1 LITAGVLVSQ
11 EGLCMF
17 PRLVQIQNFISI
29 FINSGY
35 NLNKM
40 PYQYATLHEIL
51 EWHSVY
57 VLINISPFPHFIP
70 VPVIITNNTN
80 QYYKLRN

>member
-1 LITAGVLVSQ
+1 MWLKIETGGGILRMNLWVLYKAGNFLITAGVLVSQ

-17 PRLVQIQNFISI
+17 PRLVQIQNFVSI

-35 NLNKM
+35 SLNQI

-51 EWHSVY
+51 E
-57 VLINISPFPHFIP
+57 
-70 VPVIITNNTN
+70 
-80 QYYKLRN
+80 